1 MSAKLSQPTRRSR
14 KSRSLKYQHHKRRN
28 RGTIRYP
35 RGRHHKRYEEW
46 LPGEYNSPESRAAF
60 ERSLGYYLTFGD
72 VPPWVI
78 GDDVAPEPGPDRDGP
93 IGDRMTVAELCD
105 KFTERRQREYSKWEW
120 ASFCTAMAR
129 LCYVVGSRPANSITV
144 PDLEDVRE
152 LFIRADN
159 NLTTINGQIT
169 RIRAI
174 FGWGKDRD
182 YVERRV
188 WLDLRAL
195 KRLRKGARPA
205 KKVDPVPEEDYRATR
220 DHLPLEGQYI
230 IDALWHTG
238 ARSGELFKLLVG
250 DVQKVR
256 PDLWIYDLGDA
267 HKTAHHGHQR
277 IVYFGPEAIAVLERA
292 MKGKKKSEHV
302 FTRPHVP
309 LSARGGRA
317 DSGGR
322 PWDSG
327 TLQKRIRRI
336 CKREG
341 IPRWFPHQL
350 RHAFGTRTFNAPGG
364 SHAGTQALLGHARS
378 TTTERYAKT
387 THATAEAMARRFA

>member
-1 MSAKLSQPTRRSR
+1 MAAKLSQSTRRSR

-35 RGRHHKRYEEW
+35 QGRHHKRYEEW

-60 ERSLGYYLTFGD
+60 ERSLGYYLTYGD

-78 GDDVAPEPGPDRDGP
+78 GDDVAPEPGPDREGP
-93 IGDRMTVAELCD
+93 IGDRMTVSELCD
-105 KFTERRQREYSKWEW
+105 KFTERREREYSKWEW
-120 ASFCTAMAR
+120 ASFRTAMSR
-129 LCYVVGSRPANSITV
+129 LCYVVGSRPANSMTV

-220 DHLPLEGQYI
+220 EHLPLEGQYI
-230 IDALWHTG
+230 VDALWHTG
-238 ARSGELFKLLVG
+238 ARSGELFRLRVG
-250 DVQKVR
+250 DLQEISR
-256 PDLWIYDLGDA
+256 DLWIFDLEDS
-267 HKTAHHGHQR
+267 HKTAHHGHER
-277 IVYFGPEAIAVLERA
+277 IVYFGPEAIAVLKRA
-292 MKGKKKSEHV
+292 MEGKKKSDHV
-302 FTRPHVP
+302 FTRPRVP
-309 LSARGGRA
+309 LSARGGRT
-317 DSGGR
+317 DYGGQ
-322 PWDSG
+322 PWDSRS
-327 TLQKRIRRI
+327 LQKRIMWI

-341 IPRWFPHQL
+341 IPHWFPHQL

-387 THATAEAMARRFA
+387 TRATAEAMARRFA